1 VAIHVGG
8 AVVAK
13 RQRKPG
19 RKRASKVT
27 RQAQTIPKEPLARE
41 IRRLVTEQGLSQAA
55 AAVVVQDAASQLSLL
70 LSGKLRGFSIDRLV
84 RTLLRLGREVEIV
97 VRPSSRPQRPRQATV
112 TVVRTAPS
120 RRRRRAS

>member
-8 AVVAK
+8 AVVVK
-13 RQRKPG
+13 RRRKSG

-41 IRRLVTEQGLSQAA
+41 IRRLVTERGLSQAA

-97 VRPSSRPQRPRQATV
+97 VRPSSRRLRQATV
-112 TVVRTAPS
+112 TVVETTPS

>member
-8 AVVAK
+8 AVVVK
-13 RQRKPG
+13 RRRKPG

-41 IRRLVTEQGLSQAA
+41 IRRLVTERGLSQAA

-97 VRPSSRPQRPRQATV
+97 VRPSSRRLRQATV
-112 TVVRTAPS
+112 TVVRTTPS

>member
-13 RQRKPG
+13 QRRKPG
-19 RKRASKVT
+19 RRGASKAP
-27 RQAQTIPKEPLARE
+27 RQAQAIPKEPLARE
-41 IRRLVTEQGLSQAA
+41 IRRLVTEKGLSQAA

-97 VRPSSRPQRPRQATV
+97 VRPSSRSQRPRQAIV
-112 TVVRTAPS
+112 TVVRTPS
-120 RRRRRAS
+120 RQRRRAS